1 MRFRMVLA
9 CLRENMECVRVCVRC
24 RVCLPLVCLMI
35 VFFFAVSRNRAVYA
49 HWTQSQDAVASRVF
63 GMMLLIPSTIEPQW
77 VLLFVVAGMKTE
89 TSVFRL
95 RGGGQRKTPPG
106 CRQDVPKLFG
116 VSEKLV
122 LLGSARKFEFRRNVF
137 FLRKGSSGPLFFSE
151 EPPDHRGQATML
163 RHTQTN
169 QAGCR
174 RFPTWGRVGDGQDD
188 TANVHVNNVSFPV
201 FPRRPK
207 TTPRRQDV
215 WASCWVFRPCAQVFE
230 APGAINDGENMHPKV
245 FPRQCQSPGNLLLSA
260 SRQ

>member
-24 RVCLPLVCLMI
+24 RVCSPLVCLMI
-35 VFFFAVSRNRAVYA
+35 VFLFAVSRNRAVYA
-49 HWTQSQDAVASRVF
+49 YWTQSQDAVASRVF

-137 FLRKGSSGPLFFSE
+137 FFGKGF
-151 EPPDHRGQATML
+151 PDHCFSARSRPTTVARRPCCGTRRQTRRG
-163 RHTQTN
+163 
-169 QAGCR
+169 
-174 RFPTWGRVGDGQDD
+174 VGDFQRGGESG
-188 TANVHVNNVSFPV
+188 TARMTQRIF
-201 FPRRPK
+201 
-207 TTPRRQDV
+207 
-215 WASCWVFRPCAQVFE
+215 
-230 APGAINDGENMHPKV
+230 M
-245 FPRQCQSPGNLLLSA
+245 
-260 SRQ
+260 